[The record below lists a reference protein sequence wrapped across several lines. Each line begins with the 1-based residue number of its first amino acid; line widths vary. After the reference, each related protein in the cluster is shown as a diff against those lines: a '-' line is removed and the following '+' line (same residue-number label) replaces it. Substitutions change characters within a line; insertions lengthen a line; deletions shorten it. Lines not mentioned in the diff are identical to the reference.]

1 MISKENI
8 KYVLRNLKR
17 RKIRTFL
24 TSLSILIGVTTI
36 FVFVSFGLGLY
47 SYINQ
52 LASSSSADKLV
63 VQPRGFGATGLFNR
77 NVQLTEKD
85 VKLIE
90 RIPGVKEV
98 SPLKFGVAEILQGN
112 EKKFSFILG
121 YEPEKPLIFEVSSI
135 EIEKGRFL
143 QKGEKKKAL
152 LGYNFMLE
160 NKIFPKKYEINQK
173 IKINGEEMQVVG
185 FLKEVGNPQDDSQI
199 YITLDY
205 FNDLFPNTTGF
216 GWIIVKSNLNQVDFI
231 KEKIEDSLRRE
242 KGQKKGEETFFVQ
255 TFDDL
260 IKTYTSVLNIIIGF
274 VILIALVSVLVSA
287 INTSNTMITSVL
299 ERYKEIGVM
308 KSIGARNLEILSIF
322 LFESAFIGFI
332 AGIFGVFFGWS
343 LSYLGGR
350 ILASLGWS
358 FLKPFFSF
366 WLFFGC
372 ILFATFTGAIS
383 GFIPALRA
391 SKINPVDALRYE

>member
-1 MISKENI
+1 MSRENI
-8 KYVLRNLKR
+8 IYVLRNLKR

-24 TSLSILIGVTTI
+24 TSLSILIGITTI
-36 FVFVSFGLGLY
+36 FIFVSFGLGLY
-47 SYINQ
+47 NYINQ
-52 LASSSSADKLV
+52 LTSSSSADKLV
-63 VQPRGFGATGLFNR
+63 VQPKGFGATGLFNR
-77 NVQLTEKD
+77 NVQLTDKD

-90 RIPGVKEV
+90 RISGVKEV
-98 SPLKFGVAEILQGN
+98 SPLKFGVAEVLQGN

-121 YEPEKPLIFEVSSI
+121 YQPEKPLIFEVSNI

-143 QKGEKKKAL
+143 QKGEKKKVL
-152 LGYNFMLE
+152 LGYNFMID

-173 IKINGEEMQVVG
+173 IKINSEEMQIVG

-199 YITLDY
+199 YIALDY
-205 FNDLFPNTTGF
+205 FNDIFPNSTGY
-216 GWIIVKSNLNQVDFI
+216 GWIIVKADLNQIYFV

-242 KGQKKGEETFFVQ
+242 KDQKKGEETFFVQ

-308 KSIGARNLEILSIF
+308 KSVGAKNFEILSIF
-322 LFESAFIGFI
+322 LFESALIGFI
-332 AGIFGVFFGWS
+332 AGILGVFFGWG
-343 LSYLGGR
+343 LSYIGGE
-350 ILASLGWS
+350 ILKNLGWV

-366 WLFFGC
+366 WLFLGC
-372 ILFATFTGAIS
+372 VLFATLTGAIS
-383 GFIPALRA
+383 GVLPALRA
-391 SKINPVDALRYE
+391 SKINPVNALRYE